1 MTLKDKIKSNRFLK
15 KTSSWMMQ
23 PAGDPK
29 PRYWMR
35 LFLNPFIHKKGQGAI
50 VRRQARLDIFPY
62 NTFSLGK
69 QSIVEAFSVVN
80 NGVGNVSIGD
90 GSIIG
95 IGCVII
101 GPVTIGANVML
112 AQHIV
117 VSGLNHRYE
126 DVSLP
131 PSKQDV
137 DRKMITIEDNV
148 WIGANAVITAGVTI
162 GKHAIVGAGSVV
174 TKDVPAYSVVV
185 GNPARIIKQYDSADN
200 VWKKVTK

>member
-1 MTLKDKIKSNRFLK
+1 
-15 KTSSWMMQ
+15 MMQ